1 MHTYIRP
8 WRVYMGWVWFYLS
21 SWVKISWNLFWQ
33 IQIQLKSVLCK
44 RRELVGEKM
53 INMWCAFSMF
63 DEVWINFGE
72 NFYAVES
79 AWRVQRNSNI
89 ILREIPE
96 AFHFFIIFLDTMAIF
111 SCEFLLKF
119 WCIPFAYLLKFSWIP
134 FTSFAFLFAVF
145 MHFWFFKGISYEFL
159 MHVLCISYEFLTHF
173 LCNSYAFLMQFLCS
187 FYNFIR
193 FGQKC
198 MQFWQKC
205 MKFLKLHKNCIRSA

>member
-1 MHTYIRP
+1 
-8 WRVYMGWVWFYLS
+8 
-21 SWVKISWNLFWQ
+21 
-33 IQIQLKSVLCK
+33 
-44 RRELVGEKM
+44 M
-53 INMWCAFSMF
+53 INMWCTFSMF

-119 WCIPFAYLLKFSWIP
+119 WCIPFVCLLKFFWIP

-145 MHFWFFKGISYEFL
+145 MHFCFFKGISYEFI

-173 LCNSYAFLMQFLCS
+173 LCNSYAVFTTSYVLGKSVCS
-187 FYNFIR
+187 FGKSVWSF
-193 FGQKC
+193 
-198 MQFWQKC
+198 
-205 MKFLKLHKNCIRSA
+205 

>member
-1 MHTYIRP
+1 M
-8 WRVYMGWVWFYLS
+8 
-21 SWVKISWNLFWQ
+21 
-33 IQIQLKSVLCK
+33 LCK

-53 INMWCAFSMF
+53 INMWCTFSMF

-79 AWRVQRNSNI
+79 ARRVQRNSNI

-119 WCIPFAYLLKFSWIP
+119 WCIPFVCLLKFFWLP
-134 FTSFAFLFAVF
+134 FTLHFCLQFLCISD
-145 MHFWFFKGISYEFL
+145 FFKGISYEFI

-205 MKFLKLHKNCIRSA
+205 MKFLKLPKNCIRSA

>member
-1 MHTYIRP
+1 M
-8 WRVYMGWVWFYLS
+8 
-21 SWVKISWNLFWQ
+21 
-33 IQIQLKSVLCK
+33 KSAK
-44 RRELVGEKM
+44 EQQH
-53 INMWCAFSMF
+53 N
-63 DEVWINFGE
+63 
-72 NFYAVES
+72 
-79 AWRVQRNSNI
+79 
-89 ILREIPE
+89 LREIPE

-119 WCIPFAYLLKFSWIP
+119 WCIPLHVYWNSSEFRLL
-134 FTSFAFLFAVF
+134 FL
-145 MHFWFFKGISYEFL
+145 HFCLQFLCISDFFKGISYEFL